1 MFLPNRK
8 NIHLEAC
15 KESLHPFAIKG
26 LEAFNNEDYFLAHEF
41 LEEAW
46 KEDSTDGRDLYQGI
60 LQIAVAYY
68 HIKKTNYRG
77 ALKMFQRSRK
87 WLDPLPDT
95 CRGIDV
101 AKLRTDA
108 SKIYN
113 LLLDIEPEQIRVIS
127 SVRMKPVDWES
138 G

>member
-1 MFLPNRK
+1 M
-8 NIHLEAC
+8 EAC
-15 KESLHPFAIKG
+15 RESLHPFAIKG
-26 LEAFNNEDYFLAHEF
+26 LAAFNKGEYFLAHEF

-46 KEDSTDGRDLYQGI
+46 KDDRTNGRDLYQGV
-60 LQIAVAYY
+60 LQVAVAYY
-68 HIKKTNYRG
+68 QIENLNYRG
-77 ALKMFQRSRK
+77 AMKMFQRSRR

-108 SKIYN
+108 FNMYN
-113 LLLDIEPEQIRVIS
+113 LLVVLGPEQMSEIPFES
-127 SVRMKPVDWES
+127 MQPVDWES